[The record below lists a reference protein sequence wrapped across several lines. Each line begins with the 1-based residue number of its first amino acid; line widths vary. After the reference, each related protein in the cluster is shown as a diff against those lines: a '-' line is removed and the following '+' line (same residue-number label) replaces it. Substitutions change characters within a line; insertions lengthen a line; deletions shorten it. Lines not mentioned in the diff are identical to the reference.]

1 MTDNQTGTKSGT
13 TSTRKLRQ
21 LFIARDRADERSID
35 DQLAEQIERLAP
47 TFLVAATT
55 HDENNLIFLGWDRP
69 DGW

>member
-1 MTDNQTGTKSGT
+1 MKDNQTGTKSGT

-21 LFIARDRADERSID
+21 LFIVRDKADERPID

-55 HDENNLIFLGWDRP
+55 HDKNHLIFLGWDKES
-69 DGW
+69 

>member
-1 MTDNQTGTKSGT
+1 MKDNQTGTKSGT

-21 LFIARDRADERSID
+21 IFIAIDRADKRPID
-35 DQLAEQIERLAP
+35 DQIAEQIERLAP

-55 HDENNLIFLGWDRP
+55 HDKNNMILLGWDRP